1 MTVCETLSGD
11 LTVREV
17 PATWQRLKSGLPDEI
32 DLAGV
37 ERIDSSALAL
47 LLECRANAN
56 AAGQRIEF
64 RNPPDTLRT
73 IARLT
78 QVAELLGWNASTGN
92 DGEGN

>member
-1 MTVCETLSGD
+1 MRETLTGD

-17 PATWQRLKSGLPDEI
+17 PATWRRLAAELPDEI
-32 DLAGV
+32 DLAGI

-56 AAGQRIEF
+56 ATGRRIEF
-64 RNPPDTLRT
+64 QNPPDTLRT

-78 QVAELLGWNASTGN
+78 QIDELLGWDTTADS
-92 DGEGN
+92 EGKSD